1 MAARAGKL
9 TEGLAGKWRWHG
21 GGRILRAFASAG
33 RAAAAAGVDGWL
45 MIIVVGLVGFGLV
58 VVYSASEALGF
69 LWFNDPNYFFA
80 HQLLGAALGCIG
92 LVVAAKV
99 DYHRLARLAR
109 PAMFLMLVLLV
120 VVLIPH
126 VGSRHFGA
134 QRWFQVGPLSVQPSA
149 IAVGVAIVFFS
160 RWLTDREGSVRTL
173 RGVRDYLI
181 VMAALLGLVL
191 AERDLGSSIVIAT
204 TALILLALAGARK
217 RHLILIVALFGAS
230 GVALV
235 GLVSYRADRLAH
247 FLNPCAAALGSG
259 FQNCQALYAFGS
271 GGIFG
276 VGLGNS
282 VQKYEWL
289 PEAHTDFIFAIIG
302 EELGLIGTVAVL
314 SAFLFLAWR
323 GVRAS
328 LRAPD
333 QFGAL
338 LAGGITAWIC
348 IQAFINVMAVTGV
361 IPTTGIP
368 LPFISYGGTSLA
380 TSLVGMGIL
389 LNISAQGRRQ
399 GTANRAHV
407 DSWGGSW
414 GPSDPGA
421 GGRARSSRLRA

>member
-1 MAARAGKL
+1 MAARVGKL
-9 TEGLAGKWRWHG
+9 TGLTGRLGSRSRVAG
-21 GGRILRAFASAG
+21 AFASAD

-45 MIIVVGLVGFGLV
+45 MIVVVGLVGFGLV
-58 VVYSASEALGF
+58 MVYSASEALGY
-69 LWFNDPNYFFA
+69 LWYSDPNYFFA
-80 HQLLGAALGCIG
+80 HQLIGAALGGVG
-92 LVVAAKV
+92 LVVGARF
-99 DYHRLARLAR
+99 DYHRLSRLAR
-109 PAMFLMLVLLV
+109 PAMFAVLVLLV

-126 VGSRHFGA
+126 VGAQHFGA
-134 QRWFQVGPLSVQPSA
+134 QRWFQIGPLSVQPSA
-149 IAVGVAIVFFS
+149 IAVGVAVVFFA
-160 RWLTDREGSVRTL
+160 RWLTDREGSIRSL
-173 RGVRDYLI
+173 RGVRDYII
-181 VMAALLGLVL
+181 VLSALLALVL
-191 AERDLGSSIVIAT
+191 AERDFGSSIVIAAT
-204 TALILLALAGARK
+204 GLILLALAGARK
-217 RHLILIVALFGAS
+217 RHLFLIIIGFGAS
-230 GVALV
+230 SVALV
-235 GLVSYRADRLAH
+235 GLVAYRADRLFH
-247 FLNPCAAALGSG
+247 FLNPCGAALTSG

-333 QFGAL
+333 RFGAL
-338 LAGGITAWIC
+338 LAGGITSWIC
-348 IQAFINVMAVTGV
+348 LQAFINVMAVTGV

-380 TSLVGMGIL
+380 TTLVGMGIL

-399 GTANRAHV
+399 GTKKSAHV
-407 DSWGGSW
+407 DRWGGNW
-414 GPSDPGA
+414 GPPDPGI
-421 GGRARSSRLRA
+421 GGRSRTSRPPA

>member
-1 MAARAGKL
+1 MAARAGRL
-9 TEGLAGKWRWHG
+9 TGLTGRWRGGSRVAG
-21 GGRILRAFASAG
+21 AFASAD

-58 VVYSASEALGF
+58 MVYSASEALGF
-69 LWFNDPNYFFA
+69 LWYNDPNYFFA
-80 HQLLGAALGCIG
+80 HQLIGATLGGVG
-92 LVVAAKV
+92 LVVAARF
-99 DYHRLARLAR
+99 DYHRLSRLAR
-109 PAMFLMLVLLV
+109 PVMFLVLVLLV

-126 VGSRHFGA
+126 VGSQHFGA
-134 QRWFQVGPLSVQPSA
+134 QRWFQIGPISVQPSA
-149 IAVGVAIVFFS
+149 IAVGVAVVFFA
-160 RWLTDREGSVRTL
+160 RWLTDREGSVRSL

-181 VMAALLGLVL
+181 VLAALLGLVL

-217 RHLILIVALFGAS
+217 RHLVLIVALFGAS

-247 FLNPCAAALGSG
+247 FLNPCADALGSG

-314 SAFLFLAWR
+314 TR
-323 GVRAS
+323 V
-328 LRAPD
+328 
-333 QFGAL
+333 
-338 LAGGITAWIC
+338 
-348 IQAFINVMAVTGV
+348 
-361 IPTTGIP
+361 P
-368 LPFISYGGTSLA
+368 LPGVARSACLA
-380 TSLVGMGIL
+380 PRARSV
-389 LNISAQGRRQ
+389 RR
-399 GTANRAHV
+399 
-407 DSWGGSW
+407 S
-414 GPSDPGA
+414 A
-421 GGRARSSRLRA
+421 GGRHHVVDMHAGVHQRHGGDRGHPHDGHPPAVHQLRWHLAGDHPRGHGHSAQHLRPGSTARDDESCVR